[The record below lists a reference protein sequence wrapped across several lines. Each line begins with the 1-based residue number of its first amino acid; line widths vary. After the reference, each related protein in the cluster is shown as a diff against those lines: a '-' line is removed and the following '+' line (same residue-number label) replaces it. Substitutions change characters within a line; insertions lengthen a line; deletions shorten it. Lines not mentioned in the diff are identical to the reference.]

1 MSIDEILAAANML
14 LNQVYSRFLEL
25 LQAPINNSEILW
37 SAIPLL
43 IGTLFIILYFGRY
56 KNEELGWNTAFG
68 NTMVFL
74 FVALNLV
81 KKMYSENG
89 GGSFENIFNNEFYFT
104 LTIGLILAGLFFM
117 FVTYFHVLPKRFAFF
132 MFSAPPINVS
142 AYVIMTIVY
151 AKVPADGITLLAT
164 LVFLSIILAIGKL
177 LQFLEG
183 AIGLELKSQ
192 AEEPESIREL
202 PDMETTK
209 KLKTQQKGMNAG
221 FSRTWNGKES

>member
-1 MSIDEILAAANML
+1 MCIMEIDEILAATIVL
-14 LNQVYSRFLEL
+14 LGQVRIRFLEL
-25 LQAPINNSEILW
+25 LQAPMNNPEILW
-37 SAIPLL
+37 LAIPLL

-89 GGSFENIFNNEFYFT
+89 GGSFENIFNNDFYFT
-104 LTIGLILAGLFFM
+104 LTIGLILVGVFFM
-117 FVTYFHVLPKRFAFF
+117 FVTYFHILPKRFAFF

-142 AYVIMTIVY
+142 VYVIMTIVY

-164 LVFLSIILAIGKL
+164 LVFLAVILIAARL
-177 LQFLEG
+177 LQFMER
-183 AIGLELKSQ
+183 IVGLELKPQ
-192 AEEPESIREL
+192 VEEPDKIREL
-202 PDMETTK
+202 PDGNNTVRLKLSK
-209 KLKTQQKGMNAG
+209 KA
-221 FSRTWNGKES
+221 